1 MKILTRYYLKEF
13 FRYLA
18 ASLAILAS
26 IFMLLEFIGEI
37 NDIYE
42 DKPAI
47 TLVLIYFALRVP
59 RFILFVLPM
68 ASLFSTLLT
77 IGFASKWKEMVAIK
91 SAGGG
96 VKKVFSPFI
105 VVGIGLTLLSLL
117 LSESLVPWATT
128 EAKEL
133 RYSKMQHRRVK
144 VMFKDGELWLRG
156 TEGSLIYI
164 RNFAYYEGMAYQVST
179 FRFEDDFV
187 LKDIIEAQN
196 ARWNKERKR
205 WELNNVKIF
214 NTEDNKIVDNKIV
227 HYNSLPFEILEPPET
242 LVKEIKAPE
251 EMNIL
256 ELYRYYEK
264 IRESGYHN
272 VKYEVD
278 LYGKLTF
285 PIMNFVM
292 IMFGLSLSLQDMIR
306 SGILAMGIGVIVIIL
321 YWVFYSV
328 TMMLGY
334 AELLPPWLAPWIS
347 PVLFG
352 AGGTF
357 LFKHLKE

>member
-18 ASLAILAS
+18 TSLAILTS
-26 IFMLLEFIGEI
+26 IFILLDFIGEI

-59 RFILFVLPM
+59 RFMLFVLPM
-68 ASLFSTLLT
+68 AALFSTLLT
-77 IGFASKWKEMVAIK
+77 IGFASKWKELIAIK

-96 VKKVFSPFI
+96 FKKVFSPFI
-105 VVGIGLTLLSLL
+105 LCGIGLTLVSLL
-117 LSESLVPWATT
+117 LSESFVPWATT
-128 EAKEL
+128 EAKIL
-133 RYSKMQHRRVK
+133 RYSKMQNRRVK

-179 FRFEDDFV
+179 FRFDDGFV

-196 ARWNKERKR
+196 AKWNGRR
-205 WELNNVKIF
+205 WELHNVRIF
-214 NTEDNKIVDNKIV
+214 NTENNKIV
-227 HYNSLPFEILEPPET
+227 HYSSMPFKILEPPET

-251 EMNIL
+251 EMNIF

-264 IRESGYHN
+264 IRASGYRN

-292 IMFGLSLSLQDMIR
+292 IMFGLSLSLQDKVR
-306 SGILAMGIGVIVIIL
+306 SGILAMGIGVMIIIL

-328 TMMLGY
+328 SMMLGY

-352 AGGTF
+352 TVGIV
-357 LFKHLKE
+357 LFKRLKE